1 MCFAG
6 TRARHSPMIPVG
18 ANCNVETWMNTLV
31 KTFLRGLLAF
41 LPIFLTLYAVYF
53 FGAWLNRITTV
64 ALTIVWPDAVAIPGL
79 GIGFGIVAVFILGM
93 LVSSRLTRWIYQLVE
108 IPLQRAPMIREL
120 YGAFKQLTAFVS
132 PQRGQRAGVVVSVA
146 HPAHDV
152 AMIGLLMRDDIRDIG
167 LGETAGDHV
176 AVYLPMSYQIGGFT
190 VFVPR
195 AWVSRIDMPVETAL
209 RETLTGWISTDEGA
223 ARAPAAATGAGR
235 GAG

>member
-1 MCFAG
+1 
-6 TRARHSPMIPVG
+6 
-18 ANCNVETWMNTLV
+18 MNTLV

-64 ALTIVWPDAVAIPGL
+64 ALTAVWPDVVAIPGL
-79 GIGFGIVAVFILGM
+79 GIGFGIVAVFLLGM
-93 LVSSRLTRWIYQLVE
+93 LVSSRLTRWIYKLVE

-120 YGAFKQLTAFVS
+120 YGAFKQLTSFVS

-146 HPAHDV
+146 HPDHDV
-152 AMIGLLMRDDIRDIG
+152 AMIGLLMRDDVRDIG
-167 LGETAGDHV
+167 FADARDDRV

-195 AWVSRIDMPVETAL
+195 AWVSRVDMPVETAL
-209 RETLTGWISTDEGA
+209 RETLTGWISAEAETT
-223 ARAPAAATGAGR
+223 RPPAAPVVADR
-235 GAG
+235 GTV